1 MNEPAKDLLWVLYRE
16 NRGKAWGL
24 GTGLL
29 AGLIVGFLGWK
40 VLLLLVLGAAGFLVG
55 KYVDDRK
62 KMEGPEDE
70 KDQTLP

>member
-1 MNEPAKDLLWVLYRE
+1 
-16 NRGKAWGL
+16 
-24 GTGLL
+24 
-29 AGLIVGFLGWK
+29 VGFLGWK

-70 KDQTLP
+70 KGEPLP